1 MVYYL
6 VALKFTINTKPDQ
19 TMKNK
24 MKSRVYCQAFPL
36 ACFVI
41 LLLNINLDRNSLFAA
56 SSPPSKVFSW
66 LSSIVDSSG
75 NDLLSVSYILNSQ
88 VEIEQELQVE
98 DWMTQTD
105 SYQYAD
111 ISDSY
116 NNSSVIEE
124 QYDFEDWMSNP
135 ESFLD
140 NDNHDPAVDAV
151 QEEGAITLEDWMI
164 NTSSWVEIPCQ

>member
-1 MVYYL
+1 M
-6 VALKFTINTKPDQ
+6 AN
-19 TMKNK
+19 
-24 MKSRVYCQAFPL
+24 
-36 ACFVI
+36 
-41 LLLNINLDRNSLFAA
+41 
-56 SSPPSKVFSW
+56 
-66 LSSIVDSSG
+66 SSG
-75 NDLLSVSYILNSQ
+75 NNLFTVNYILNNQ
-88 VEIEQELQVE
+88 LEIEEELQIE

-105 SYQYAD
+105 SYQYPD
-111 ISDSY
+111 IADSY
-116 NNSSVIEE
+116 RSSSVIEE